1 MDQKEYNAEIN
12 SHLGALHGIDETMPP
27 CDKPCNVHT
36 AYDKKQ
42 KHIIGMLATMA
53 KYTGNGMA
61 SDIAAKVAPVV
72 AETLKQT
79 TQPTQVI
86 PLKIPGL
93 NKVFT
98 LTKQTL
104 GTVISNIIIIIMFT
118 WAVNGK
124 IDKETLQTSIKQVLS
139 EEMKLKQTTNQ
150 VQNVSNITTNLPKI
164 AHVSIATPI
173 SFNP

>member
-12 SHLGALHGIDETMPP
+12 SHLGALHGIDETLPP

-42 KHIIGMLATMA
+42 KHIIGMIATMA
-53 KYTGNGMA
+53 KYTGNGMS

-72 AETLKQT
+72 AETLKQNN
-79 TQPTQVI
+79 QNTQVI
-86 PLKIPGL
+86 PLKIPGM
-93 NKVFT
+93 NKVFS

-104 GTVISNIIIIIMFT
+104 GTVISNIIIIIMFS

-139 EEMKLKQTTNQ
+139 EEIKSKQITNQ
-150 VQNVSNITTNLPKI
+150 VQNSSTMTTNLPKI
-164 AHVSIATPI
+164 AQFSTSLKP